1 MGPNG
6 MNKLVVN
13 HLNKIIVTSDC
24 ATLVKEVKTT
34 VERMWR
40 SGARL

>member
-24 ATLVKEVKTT
+24 ATLVKEVKTA

>member
-24 ATLVKEVKTT
+24 ATLVKEV
-34 VERMWR
+34 
-40 SGARL
+40 SN

>member
-13 HLNKIIVTSDC
+13 HLSKIIVSSDC
-24 ATLVKEVKTT
+24 ATLIQEVRRGATT
-34 VERMWR
+34 HPRVR
-40 SGARL
+40 G